1 MSLEALTIFDSVV
14 KRSFDLITEI
24 LFSGN
29 SEYATSLYLNVREV
43 TNQYLPIFQYSTALL
58 GGLGIVMNLYNLIMF
73 ILYQ

>member
-14 KRSFDLITEI
+14 KRSFDLITEM

-43 TNQYLPIFQYSTALL
+43 TN
-58 GGLGIVMNLYNLIMF
+58 
-73 ILYQ
+73 